1 MGRETDRGERKEERK
16 GGKEREREKTI
27 AVVGGTY
34 VFCIKWSE
42 LLKGTMPA
50 NGTFYSTT
58 SLEVNQQLLIS
69 QRSMPQT
76 INKRPHHPT
85 GMRENDFYRQ
95 KKVNLIK
102 TTDIYFRSLPCI
114 SVLGH

>member
-1 MGRETDRGERKEERK
+1 MGRETERGERKEERK
-16 GGKEREREKTI
+16 GGKEREREKTT
-27 AVVGGTY
+27 AVLGGTY

-95 KKVNLIK
+95 KK
-102 TTDIYFRSLPCI
+102 SI
-114 SVLGH
+114 SSKPQTFILGACLALVC